1 MNSKELIRLRQLNQR
16 IDFSDFTTAAE
27 LVNWMGCIQAQDYA
41 GAKWAIGNRI
51 KETPEAEV
59 DREFNA
65 GEILRTHVL
74 RPTWHFVTP
83 HNIGWMLQLTAP
95 GIRTMS
101 KSFHKKLGIGDDVL
115 VRSKKIIAGALSDG
129 GHLTRGQLSELL
141 KNKKINTDDIR
152 LGFLL
157 LDAELDGIICS
168 GAKHGKQFTYALLGK
183 RVPKVK
189 YLDREMAIAELA
201 KRYFLSRG
209 PATIQDFSWWSGLGL
224 ADCKI
229 GIEINNKNLFHEI
242 INGQDYWFFPA
253 AEPVKKSGKVRL
265 LPAFDE
271 FAIAYKNRAG
281 ILQPDHVKETGN
293 GIFKPI
299 LIVDGQIAGIW
310 KRYPDKGKV
319 EIEIISLT
327 GKDKYPKPL
336 IIKEA
341 VRYSKFLGKELS
353 GVRFV

>member
-129 GHLTRGQLSELL
+129 GHLTRG
-141 KNKKINTDDIR
+141 
-152 LGFLL
+152 
-157 LDAELDGIICS
+157 
-168 GAKHGKQFTYALLGK
+168 
-183 RVPKVK
+183 
-189 YLDREMAIAELA
+189 
-201 KRYFLSRG
+201 
-209 PATIQDFSWWSGLGL
+209 
-224 ADCKI
+224 
-229 GIEINNKNLFHEI
+229 
-242 INGQDYWFFPA
+242 
-253 AEPVKKSGKVRL
+253 
-265 LPAFDE
+265 
-271 FAIAYKNRAG
+271 
-281 ILQPDHVKETGN
+281 
-293 GIFKPI
+293 
-299 LIVDGQIAGIW
+299 
-310 KRYPDKGKV
+310 
-319 EIEIISLT
+319 
-327 GKDKYPKPL
+327 
-336 IIKEA
+336 
-341 VRYSKFLGKELS
+341 
-353 GVRFV
+353 